1 MHQQFWLFMSDP
13 ADYHWDTLF
22 IKGKE
27 LWDGIRGTTPVRFLK
42 HLHKGDKVICYH
54 GLPDRLVY
62 GLAVAASDAYPDPHE
77 PKKKLWVVDLKAT
90 ERLPRPVSFQELKRN
105 PRLKKMKFLRMP
117 RLSVSLLREDE
128 YNEILRMGGVPT
140 TPSLF
145 G

>member
-1 MHQQFWLFMSDP
+1 MHQQFWLFVSDP

-27 LWDGIRGTTPVRFLK
+27 LWNGIRGTIPLRFFKHVR
-42 HLHKGDKVICYH
+42 KGDKILCYH
-54 GLPDRLVY
+54 GSPDRLVY
-62 GLAVAASDAYPDPHE
+62 GLAVAASDAYPDPRDS
-77 PKKKLWVVDLKAT
+77 KKKLWVVDLKAT
-90 ERLPRPVSFQELKRN
+90 ERLPRAVSYQELKRN

-117 RLSVSLLREDE
+117 RLSISSLRKEE
-128 YNEILRMGGVPT
+128 YDEILRMGGVPT